1 MAFLASLMWAF
12 WRLKPGVITCPGGGG
27 GGPPPATISPPT
39 ATNLPVVKAMAGTAE
54 GSGAGSGAGGGTKI
68 TVVNGSA
75 GAGGGG
81 GGGGG
86 YSSYY
91 TSSTTTATAGGG
103 GGGGG
108 GGVVGD
114 VFDSATLRAT
124 GTFSNK
130 GTIIGTPK
138 ATRAYLGSAS
148 SAG

>member
-1 MAFLASLMWAF
+1 M
-12 WRLKPGVITCPGGGG
+12 
-27 GGPPPATISPPT
+27 
-39 ATNLPVVKAMAGTAE
+39 
-54 GSGAGSGAGGGTKI
+54 
-68 TVVNGSA
+68 VNGSA

-81 GGGGG
+81 SGGGAGG

-91 TSSTTTATAGGG
+91 TSSTTTAAGGG

-108 GGVVGD
+108 GVGGD